1 MQGVCPGGVVVK
13 VRLQSPVSLFKGME
27 LERRRFVGLLAAL
40 TVVVPLLPRMLSK
53 LPGGKLS
60 LHEADFYRRH
70 ESND

>member
-1 MQGVCPGGVVVK
+1 VVVK

-27 LERRRFVGLLAAL
+27 LERRRFVG
-40 TVVVPLLPRMLSK
+40 LPRMLSK